1 MANGDEPMNRTAMI
15 VVASAAALFL
25 ANPAFA
31 ICKWKNASGRTQYSD
46 QPPPGVQCIESIKV
60 QPPSPASSHN
70 DGSAA
75 TPLNPQEKEME
86 FRKRRLEREEADK
99 KYELDRALAEAKKTN
114 CENAR
119 NRYNGLQ
126 GGGRVVRFDANG
138 QRFFLSDEEV
148 EAEIAQARKQVD
160 QYCR

>member
-1 MANGDEPMNRTAMI
+1 MANGEQRMNRTGML
-15 VVASAAALFL
+15 VVVGAVALIL
-25 ANPAFA
+25 ATPAFA

-70 DGSAA
+70 DGAAA

-86 FRKRRLEREEADK
+86 FRKRRLERQEADK
-99 KYELDRALAEAKKTN
+99 KYDADRAMIETKKQN
-114 CENAR
+114 CENSR
-119 NRYNGLQ
+119 NRLNGLL

-138 QRFFLSDEEV
+138 QRFFLSDQEV
-148 EAEIAQARKQVD
+148 EAEIAEARKQTD

>member
-1 MANGDEPMNRTAMI
+1 MNRTAMI

-31 ICKWKNASGRTQYSD
+31 ICKWKDANGRTQYAD
-46 QPPPGVQCIESIKV
+46 QPPPGVQCNESIKV
-60 QPPSPASSHN
+60 QPPAAASSSRN
-70 DGSAA
+70 EGAA
-75 TPLNPQEKEME
+75 AAPLNPQEKEME

-99 KYELDRALAEAKKTN
+99 KFELDRALTEAKKTN

-119 NRYNGLQ
+119 NRFNGLQ

-148 EAEIAQARKQVD
+148 EVEIAQARKQVD